1 MIREPFSEAGLPAPP
16 RHWHRMRHGL
26 RVSGALMLGYG
37 AVAYLLLPG
46 WWHLHGRPA
55 TEKETPTITN
65 TKSGIPGDP
74 VNLALIGTEEEVV
87 GALHA
92 AGWVAADETT
102 WKTSVRICKSVVL
115 RKAYDTAPMS
125 KLYLLGRAQDLA
137 FQQPV
142 GKSPRQR
149 HHVRFWRADK
159 PAEDGRSLWLGA
171 ATFDVSV
178 GFSHRTVQVTHHI
191 AAEVDAERDKLI
203 DDLQRAGRVDRLY
216 RVPGVGKTSKGR
228 NGGGD
233 RYVTD
238 GERVVA
244 VLLSR
249 KSESDPE

>member
-1 MIREPFSEAGLPAPP
+1 
-16 RHWHRMRHGL
+16 MRRGL
-26 RVSGALMLGYG
+26 RISGVLMLGYG
-37 AVAYLLLPG
+37 ALAYLLLPG
-46 WWHLHGRPA
+46 WWHLHGHPSTVKDA
-55 TEKETPTITN
+55 PSITH

-74 VNLALIGTEEEVV
+74 VNVALIGTEEEVV
-87 GALHA
+87 QALHA

-125 KLYLLGRAQDLA
+125 KLYLWERPQDLA

-159 PAEDGRSLWLGA
+159 PAEDGRPLWLGA
-171 ATFDVSV
+171 ATFDISV
-178 GFSHRTVQVTHHI
+178 GFSHRTGQVTHHI
-191 AAEVDAERDKLI
+191 AVEVDTERDKLM
-203 DDLQRAGRVDRLY
+203 DDLQHTGQVDRLY
-216 RVPGVGKTSKGR
+216 RAPGVGKTSKGR

-233 RYVTD
+233 RYTTD

-244 VLLSR
+244 VLAS
-249 KSESDPE
+249 K